1 MTDTKDK
8 GMIKTSESIWKN
20 IEKVYHIGQEEI
32 NMTSEQEDEAEC
44 MEKLEELHQILGH
57 LKALK
62 KDGQQV
68 NIDWKIKAVE
78 KTIEKYFK
86 FIGN

>member
-8 GMIKTSESIWKN
+8 GRIKTSESIWKD
-20 IEKVYHIGQEEI
+20 IEKVYHIGEEEI
-32 NMTSEQEDEAEC
+32 NMTEQEDEAEC
-44 MEKLEELHQILGH
+44 MEKLEELHQLLGH

-68 NIDWKIKAVE
+68 NIDWKIRAVE
-78 KTIEKYFK
+78 KGIDKYFK
-86 FIGN
+86 LTGN